1 MSAQIRWSDSRPQC
15 RECGER
21 NIVMHDM
28 LDRDDMWVHWFECRN
43 CGHET
48 PKRHL
53 SPDALK
59 DVDWVPFVKVG
70 GTDGSQGA

>member
-1 MSAQIRWSDSRPQC
+1 MSAQIRWSDSRPQY
-15 RECGER
+15 
-21 NIVMHDM
+21 
-28 LDRDDMWVHWFECRN
+28 

-70 GTDGSQGA
+70 GTDGS